1 MTTARRVLVEGR
13 VQGVGF
19 RAFVR
24 ATGADLGLAGWV
36 RNLSDGGAGRA
47 PPSGEWSGS
56 RRRTPPRRG
65 TRASRSCGLPADA
78 SLRTRAADAP
88 TSRAVPAPA
97 RELVKPR

>member
-36 RNLSDGGAGRA
+36 RNLSDGRVEAFVEGEDAAVAAFLERCRKGPPFGRVERLEAEDAA
-47 PPSGEWSGS
+47 PEGYS
-56 RRRTPPRRG
+56 RFEVLRTPG
-65 TRASRSCGLPADA
+65 
-78 SLRTRAADAP
+78 
-88 TSRAVPAPA
+88 
-97 RELVKPR
+97 